1 MIKQTIPIWEA
12 DVIYL
17 PKKRPLFPLWKS
29 RVTSPPGRLALPL
42 GAPAEVYASFANVIL
57 SLTKLLDFV
66 CRPDS
71 VAKWKKAPQEQ
82 RRGGCAQLAGRL
94 LFTQLV
100 ENSICPSTSQM
111 EAPKAKFSLGTK
123 PSMPNTVNRLVRQGD
138 CGHFFIPRVGLSLRT
153 RIKAGQCGFITRLC
167 SHFKMGH
174 RESPFVDPFS

>member
-1 MIKQTIPIWEA
+1 MIKQTTPIWEA

-42 GAPAEVYASFANVIL
+42 GAPGWSVCFLCKCHSFPHKAPWL
-57 SLTKLLDFV
+57 CLQA
-66 CRPDS
+66 DS
-71 VAKWKKAPQEQ
+71 VAKWKKPPQEQ
-82 RRGGCAQLAGRL
+82 RRGGCAQLAGGL

-153 RIKAGQCGFITRLC
+153 HIKAGQCGFITRLW

-174 RESPFVDPFS
+174 RESPFVDPFF